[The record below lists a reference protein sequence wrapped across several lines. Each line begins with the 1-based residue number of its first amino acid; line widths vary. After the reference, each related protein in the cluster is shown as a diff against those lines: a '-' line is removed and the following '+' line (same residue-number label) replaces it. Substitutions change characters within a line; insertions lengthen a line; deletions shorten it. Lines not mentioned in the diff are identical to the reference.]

1 MNRIFDELIL
11 DKTISSPNRKNL
23 HDVFYDL
30 VFNLVIKKSITIS
43 KNKIVI
49 IPRRVLQ
56 GQTKNISMLTKEHV
70 HA

>member
-43 KNKIVI
+43 NKS
-49 IPRRVLQ
+49 PK
-56 GQTKNISMLTKEHV
+56 GH
-70 HA
+70 